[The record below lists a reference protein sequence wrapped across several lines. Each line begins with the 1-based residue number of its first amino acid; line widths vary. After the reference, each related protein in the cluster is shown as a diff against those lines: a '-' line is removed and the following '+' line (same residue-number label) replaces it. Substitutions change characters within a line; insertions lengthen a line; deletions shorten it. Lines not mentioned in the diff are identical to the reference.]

1 MEPAPPSLLC
11 RASLCFVMGQRELDA
26 VTRRFAA
33 RHVLT
38 AGHTAAVLRARRIA
52 GDLTGHDDLLHGKR
66 VVISEVMS
74 TIKNF
79 PECRQFC
86 CVIDSLPS
94 KPLLMGRCHT
104 QRNDQ
109 RKKAKGE
116 CCRAHLTYLLDEI
129 RQHSATAAKFQA
141 PVHSAIR
148 SSRKMALRNRAVFAR
163 RSVPLDAS
171 STLVLPGNSK
181 ILCRRDGWR

>member
-38 AGHTAAVLRARRIA
+38 DGHTAAVLRARRIA

-129 RQHSATAAKFQA
+129 RQHSATAAKVSSSGAFCHQIIEENGLA
-141 PVHSAIR
+141 Q
-148 SSRKMALRNRAVFAR
+148 SSRIRTSQCSPRCLFHPCPSRKLKDPM
-163 RSVPLDAS
+163 
-171 STLVLPGNSK
+171 
-181 ILCRRDGWR
+181 